1 LLTFKIHIL
10 NQKTMGLIKSNKVK
24 LKTKRAFLKKGT
36 CSRTFFYILNREFG
50 HPRDEEEQAADY
62 LAGGILQNGYQCGM
76 LWGASLALGAE
87 SYRRFE
93 NNSVATGMAIKATQ
107 NVLASFIQT
116 AKSPDCGEITN
127 TDWKR
132 KHSILKFLVT
142 GKMVTCFK
150 LAGKWATDAV
160 QAAKDGLSQSTADLP
175 ASSLSCASEV
185 VKRMGG
191 TEEEMVMVAGLA
203 GGIGLSGNACGALGA
218 SIWMN
223 TLKRIRN
230 NTYKSS
236 LTDPES
242 EKILNAFL
250 EVTNYEMECQ
260 NICGK
265 RFNSVEEYS
274 EFIRNGGCQKII
286 ETLGNC

>member
-1 LLTFKIHIL
+1 
-10 NQKTMGLIKSNKVK
+10 MSWIKSKKVN
-24 LKTKRAFLKKGT
+24 LKAKRAFLKKGT

-76 LWGASLALGAE
+76 LWGASLAVGAE
-87 SYRRFE
+87 SYRKFQ
-93 NNSVATGMAIKATQ
+93 NKSTATGMAIKATK
-107 NVLASFIQT
+107 NVLESFIQT

-127 TDWKR
+127 TDWK
-132 KHSILKFLVT
+132 KKYSILKYLLS

-150 LAGKWATDAV
+150 LAGKWAPVAV
-160 QAAKDGLSQSTADLP
+160 QAANDGLSQSVADLP
-175 ASSLSCASEV
+175 TTSLSCASEV

-191 TEEEMVMVAGLA
+191 TDEEMVMVAGLA

-218 SIWMN
+218 AIWMN

-250 EVTNYEMECQ
+250 EETNYEMECSK
-260 NICGK
+260 ICGK
-265 RFNSVEEYS
+265 KFESVDEHSEYIMS
-274 EFIRNGGCQKII
+274 GGCQKII
-286 ETLGNC
+286 ETLGRS